1 MTLEV
6 LKPGPQT
13 TIQAAPRTG
22 QRHLGVPCS
31 GPADPLSMALANILV
46 GNDLLAPALEITL
59 GGMSLRFHSNTVV
72 ALTGAHARATLAG
85 ELLPF
90 HCTKEARVGDEL
102 LVDRSELGAR
112 TYAAFAGGLLADEI
126 LGSSSTYLPA
136 ALGGHHGRALAKGD
150 RLTVDR
156 CERPVEMLVTP
167 DEFRPP
173 MSASWALRACD
184 SAETGWL
191 RNRQQLFDTNFRVA
205 DRCVR
210 MGIMLEGA
218 ELAVDSDGRMASV
231 PVFSGTVQCPEDG
244 RVFMLSVDAQTTGGY
259 ARVAQVARADR
270 HLLGQLRPGDHVRLL
285 WRDRDS
291 AIDDLR
297 AKLDYWRDWLD
308 DVERVI

>member
-6 LKPGPQT
+6 LKPGAQT
-13 TIQAAPRTG
+13 TIQSAPRTG
-22 QRHLGVPCS
+22 QRHLGVPSS
-31 GPADPLSMALANILV
+31 GPADPLSMALANRLV

-59 GGMSLRFHSNTVV
+59 GGLSLRFHSNTAV
-72 ALTGAHARATLAG
+72 ALTGAQAQATLAG
-85 ELLPF
+85 ESLPL
-90 HCTKEARVGDEL
+90 HCTKQAKVGDEL
-102 LVDRSELGAR
+102 LVGRSELGAR

-150 RLTVDR
+150 RLAVDR
-156 CERPVEMLVTP
+156 CERSVEMLVTP
-167 DEFRPP
+167 DKFQPP
-173 MSASWALRACD
+173 MSASWAIRACD
-184 SAETGWL
+184 SGETGWL
-191 RNRQQLFDTNFRVA
+191 ENRQQLFDTNFTVTG
-205 DRCVR
+205 RCDR

-231 PVFSGTVQCPEDG
+231 PVFPGTVQCPEDG

-259 ARVAQVARADR
+259 ARVAQIARADR